1 MNILQNAKT
10 INSHRYEHE
19 LLQVVLTASYWTTS
33 PVSSFV
39 KFIVGAF
46 NPAKSKFG
54 QFKAKHNVKA
64 MQAVVASK
72 QNFKMPEQGK
82 LKRFIRKA
90 ANPAMS
96 NPSLAPAKF
105 SIKNAGFPSNSVI
118 ARGSSRIL
126 ENASPVAAVEDRV
139 DFSCAS
145 DTLSLFNS
153 SDPIQIIHLFRIQ
166 VIEYS
171 FNIYI
176 YIYQVYLIIILSKNV
191 EEIVPGKTAG
201 NAKTGIAMTKHMTA
215 AAKKPIH
222 HAPTQTLLSEVNP
235 ILKFNGFIGCNRFGK
250 TYWQVL
256 PLEIYI

>member
-1 MNILQNAKT
+1 MNILQNART
-10 INSHRYEHE
+10 MNSHRYVHE
-19 LLQVVLTASYWTTS
+19 LSQVVLTAWYWTTS
-33 PVSSFV
+33 PVSSLV
-39 KFIVGAF
+39 KFIAGAF

-54 QFKAKHNVKA
+54 QFKAKHSVKA
-64 MQAVVASK
+64 MQAAVASK

-145 DTLSLFNS
+145 DTLSLANS
-153 SDPIQIIHLFRIQ
+153 SDPIQTIHLFRTQ
-166 VIEYS
+166 LTKYS
-171 FNIYI
+171 FNTYNIS
-176 YIYQVYLIIILSKNV
+176 LRK
-191 EEIVPGKTAG
+191 IVPGKTAG

-235 ILKFNGFIGCNRFGK
+235 ILKFNG
-250 TYWQVL
+250 V
-256 PLEIYI
+256 